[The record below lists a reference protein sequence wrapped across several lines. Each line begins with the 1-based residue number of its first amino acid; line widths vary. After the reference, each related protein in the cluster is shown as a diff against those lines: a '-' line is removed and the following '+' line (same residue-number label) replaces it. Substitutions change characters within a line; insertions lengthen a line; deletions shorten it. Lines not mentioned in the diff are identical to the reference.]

1 MRQTWAVMVDAY
13 RELNA
18 KKLFWVTML
27 ISGLVVVAF
36 ACVSTTPK
44 GLKILVWD
52 LELPFIN
59 SAVLPNATFYKLMF
73 QTLGIEVWLT
83 WAATIIGLIA
93 TCSMIP
99 DFVAGGA
106 VELALS
112 KPISRTRLFLSK
124 YAAGLLFTLL
134 QVTVFS
140 VAAFLLIGIRG
151 GEWQPRILLA
161 VPIVTLAYSYLFCV
175 CALVGLLTRST
186 IFALIAVMIFW
197 LGIFAADTAERGV
210 LLMMRVQAEQRVER
224 LEGRLARL
232 ESGTGAERPKEEPK
246 GFLGKAAEALRPKPA
261 PESAARV
268 KGELVVARKWEANIG
283 RWHDVVWGVKAVL
296 PKTSETTNLLAK
308 YLLPESELSK
318 FRESQM
324 QRAEE
329 NQRKFR
335 EMQRERDR
343 ERAGAGKG
351 ASGGDDSASADG
363 ADDDDRGDFSPR
375 MANEVERRINAR
387 GLWWSV
393 GTSMLFQLA
402 VLAIACRVF
411 ARRDF

>member
-1 MRQTWAVMVDAY
+1 MRQTWAMFVDAY

-27 ISGLVVVAF
+27 ISGLVVGAF
-36 ACVSTTPK
+36 ACVSTTPS

-52 LELPFIN
+52 LELPFFN
-59 SAVLPNATFYKLMF
+59 SAILPNATFYKLMF

-99 DFVAGGA
+99 DFVAGGS

-112 KPISRTRLFLSK
+112 KPISRARLFLTK

-161 VPIVTLAYSYLFCV
+161 VPIVTLSYSYLFCV

-186 IFALIAVMIFW
+186 IFALIAVMVFW
-197 LGIFAADTAERGV
+197 LGIFAADTVERGV
-210 LLMMRVQAEQRVER
+210 LLSMRVQSEQRVQRLEER
-224 LEGRLARL
+224 LEKIENPSKADV
-232 ESGTGAERPKEEPK
+232 
-246 GFLGKAAEALRPKPA
+246 AAEKAKQESKGILERAADAFRTKPVT
-261 PESAARV
+261 ESAAII
-268 KGELVVARKWEANIG
+268 KGELVVARKREASFAK
-283 RWHDVVWGVKAVL
+283 WHNVAWTVKALL

-308 YLLPESELSK
+308 HLLPESELSK
-318 FRESQM
+318 FRDAQV
-324 QRAEE
+324 QQAEE
-329 NQRKFR
+329 NQRQFR
-335 EMQRERDR
+335 EMQQERER
-343 ERAGAGKG
+343 ERAAKAGRPVQEPG
-351 ASGGDDSASADG
+351 EVGDDDLGEFGPGLA
-363 ADDDDRGDFSPR
+363 R
-375 MANEVERRINAR
+375 EIERRINER

-393 GTSMLFQLA
+393 GTSMLFQAL
-402 VLAIACRVF
+402 VLGIACWVF
-411 ARRDF
+411 SRRDF